1 MKRVKFVLTERWY
14 TWENARNE
22 AMSDEEINMY
32 ADLDAGETAYL
43 PKDQVSAPV
52 VNSICKSA
60 NVEQTESSAYPD
72 AFDVQ
77 SQSSIPPPAESSR
90 PEARA

>member
-22 AMSDEEINMY
+22 AMQDEEINMY

-43 PKDQVSAPV
+43 PKDQVSIFR
-52 VNSICKSA
+52 S
-60 NVEQTESSAYPD
+60 
-72 AFDVQ
+72 
-77 SQSSIPPPAESSR
+77 
-90 PEARA
+90 